1 MNIKLKAELY
11 KYKKRRI
18 YGLAIILLII
28 PILLALNS
36 IFLTDPYAAKDQSML
51 YWCSIAIFMNSMMY
65 VTPIVFSYVS
75 GINLSEEIENHFFGI
90 TSQKCDKVIVY
101 RTKVLATIIIASKIF
116 FVEMVGSIAIYY
128 LTYIAGGA
136 DLTGKVLGI
145 GYNIE
150 VVAFIVEMFLFY
162 CILIPLI
169 INGMSTYITDKN
181 KLIISFIIVIF
192 IGRIFPSNNFFNRI
206 VPWNILREFS
216 QIETGAGGN
225 NLFQSLFS
233 LGNCILVVL
242 LIGLICYL
250 IGKRRIQ
257 RINL

>member
-1 MNIKLKAELY
+1 
-11 KYKKRRI
+11 
-18 YGLAIILLII
+18 
-28 PILLALNS
+28 
-36 IFLTDPYAAKDQSML
+36 
-51 YWCSIAIFMNSMMY
+51 
-65 VTPIVFSYVS
+65 
-75 GINLSEEIENHFFGI
+75 
-90 TSQKCDKVIVY
+90 
-101 RTKVLATIIIASKIF
+101 
-116 FVEMVGSIAIYY
+116 
-128 LTYIAGGA
+128 
-136 DLTGKVLGI
+136 
-145 GYNIE
+145 
-150 VVAFIVEMFLFY
+150 MFLFY

-169 INGMSTYITDKN
+169 INGISTYITDKN

-216 QIETGAGGN
+216 QIKTGAGGN